1 MTRVAQL
8 AAVLIA
14 TVLVCG
20 TVLALN
26 LPGLIDEWHRALAET
41 APPPT
46 AVHDTAP
53 RKPPARPDRGGPARR
68 PAETTA
74 ARRREASNT
83 WVRIVVATW
92 LLLAAAPL
100 ALAALSA
107 ALRLRARRAREYRL
121 YELSLSMHDEARADD
136 VGAMVETIANLVR
149 RRPEQ
154 RLLRGQPFVCLELH
168 YGPADHGLAWTL
180 AIRCEPSVATALDGV
195 IAAAYPDVRLGHG
208 HDETPRPLSGRLP
221 EPGCVL
227 RYRKARPFIHPLCPE
242 PDGEARPALETI
254 ALQQVRLGR
263 PSSLRMQLTPA
274 PLWLEA
280 FARWRQHRHEQ
291 SASGARPA
299 RGERA
304 LRRAEMTA
312 AARAQHRALLWLEL
326 QVAADTHA
334 DAERIGA
341 ALQAHRAENRLHR
354 RRMAARAGL
363 YRGRFP
369 IAAPPL
375 WPTPSL
381 RTLASAAEVAH
392 LVTLPSASMKGVPAR
407 RIALPRLPAPAE
419 AERGAVVEIAAP
431 DS

>member
-1 MTRVAQL
+1 
-8 AAVLIA
+8 
-14 TVLVCG
+14 
-20 TVLALN
+20 
-26 LPGLIDEWHRALAET
+26 
-41 APPPT
+41 
-46 AVHDTAP
+46 
-53 RKPPARPDRGGPARR
+53 
-68 PAETTA
+68 
-74 ARRREASNT
+74 
-83 WVRIVVATW
+83 
-92 LLLAAAPL
+92 
-100 ALAALSA
+100 
-107 ALRLRARRAREYRL
+107 
-121 YELSLSMHDEARADD
+121 MHDEARPED

-149 RRPEQ
+149 RRAEQ

-180 AIRCEPSVATALDGV
+180 AIRCEPAIATALDGA

-208 HDETPRPLSGRLP
+208 HEETPRPLSGRLP

-242 PDGEARPALETI
+242 PDSEARPALETI

-263 PSSLRMQLTPA
+263 PSSLRIQITPA

-291 SASGARPA
+291 SASAAGRPL

-312 AARAQHRALLWLEL
+312 ADRAQHRALFWLEL

-341 ALQAHRAENRLHR
+341 ALQAHRADNRLHR

-363 YRGRFP
+363 YRRRFP
-369 IAAPPL
+369 SAAPPL

-392 LVTLPSASMKGVPAR
+392 LVTLPGASMKGVPAR

-419 AERGAVVEIAAP
+419 AERCAAVEIATPGA
-431 DS
+431 